1 MGLTLAVGGAKSV
14 FRARFGSD
22 LAGMLDNSFGAEGDW
37 EGVRPRTF
45 GVVDEAAWNEFKER
59 AIATLG
65 AENVGNLLALHAEGR
80 GVCLPMSIRPVALP
94 LHNGA
99 PLRCVSL
106 HGLRRELAEL
116 AAAWDLP
123 LDDHALNELLLVS
136 RDPDDGWVGDA
147 PEIVA
152 FARVVLAAN
161 DAVSRD
167 CPLWFVGL
175 IDAEELLEPA
185 EPVAHS

>member
-1 MGLTLAVGGAKSV
+1 MGLTLAVGGANAV
-14 FRARFGSD
+14 FRSGFATGLIR
-22 LAGMLDNSFGAEGDW
+22 LLDNAFGAEGDW
-37 EGVRPRTF
+37 EAIRPRSF
-45 GVVDEAAWNEFKER
+45 GVVDEVAWSEFRDR
-59 AIATLG
+59 AVDTLG
-65 AENVGNLLALHAEGR
+65 RENLPNLLALHAEGR
-80 GVCLPMSIRPVALP
+80 GVCLPMIIPSVALP
-94 LHNGA
+94 LAHGA

-106 HGLRRELAEL
+106 HGLRRELSEL
-116 AAAWDLP
+116 ADRWDLP
-123 LDDHALNELLLVS
+123 LDDHALNELLIVA

-152 FARVVLAAN
+152 FARLVLAAN

-185 EPVAHS
+185 EPVVQ